1 MNGHDCSNK
10 TLFTK
15 TGTGPDLAWEPP
27 PPPHPHLETF
37 VLASGPGLFLVS
49 VNLVARGIFTVP
61 RGLFPLIQNHFHFVS
76 YSI

>member
-1 MNGHDCSNK
+1 MGMTVLIKLYLRRQGRGQIWPGNR
-10 TLFTK
+10 L
-15 TGTGPDLAWEPP
+15 

-61 RGLFPLIQNHFHFVS
+61 RGLVPLIQNHFHFVS

>member
-1 MNGHDCSNK
+1 MGMTVLIKLYLRRQGWGQIWPGNR
-10 TLFTK
+10 L
-15 TGTGPDLAWEPP
+15 
-27 PPPHPHLETF
+27 PPHPHLETF